1 MGTNAMRVCVIV
13 LVAMVAYG
21 CSPDVPAS
29 ERKFAADGQF
39 WAGLEVDTGAL
50 QAVTG
55 IRSWSAK
62 HILS

>member
-1 MGTNAMRVCVIV
+1 MRVCVII

-39 WAGLEVDTGAL
+39 WAGLQVDTGS
-50 QAVTG
+50 G
-55 IRSWSAK
+55 IARGTWYSVVVGKST
-62 HILS
+62 S